1 MNRLALASAAAGA
14 SILAGS
20 LLVGCGGSNST
31 AATPASTSSAPTSA
45 ALVIQHVVR
54 GCHSWALDGGP
65 LKVNQDATLAAG
77 GTLSI
82 TDRDVMPHQLIEVSG
97 PAPVASGT
105 RMNHMGGPVVP
116 GRRMNH
122 MGAAVTV
129 TLAKPGHYTF
139 TTKAGEDYMKGVQ
152 TVGAD
157 HVLKL
162 SVTVV

>member
-1 MNRLALASAAAGA
+1 MNRVALASAAAGA
-14 SILAGS
+14 SILAAG
-20 LLVGCGGSNST
+20 LVVGCGGSNST

-45 ALVIQHVVR
+45 LLVIEHVVR

-65 LKVNQDATLAAG
+65 LKVNQAATLAAG
-77 GTLSI
+77 ATLSI

-97 PAPVASGT
+97 PAPVVSGT
-105 RMNHMGGPVVP
+105 RMNHMGT
-116 GRRMNH
+116 RMNH
-122 MGAAVTV
+122 MGAAATV
-129 TLAKPGHYTF
+129 TFAKPGHYTF
-139 TTKAGEDYMKGVQ
+139 TTKAGEDYMTGVQ

>member
-1 MNRLALASAAAGA
+1 MKHVVLASAAASA
-14 SILAGS
+14 SILGVG

-45 ALVIQHVVR
+45 ALLIQHVVR

-82 TDRDVMPHQLIEVSG
+82 TDGDVMPHQLIELSG
-97 PAPVASGT
+97 PAAVVSGT
-105 RMNHMGGPVVP
+105 RMNHMG
-116 GRRMNH
+116 
-122 MGAAVTV
+122 AAATV
-129 TLAKPGHYTF
+129 TFAKPGHYTF
-139 TTKAGEDYMKGVQ
+139 TTKPGEDYMKGVQ

>member
-1 MNRLALASAAAGA
+1 MKHVVLASAAASA
-14 SILAGS
+14 SILGVG

-31 AATPASTSSAPTSA
+31 AATPVSTSSAPTSA
-45 ALVIQHVVR
+45 TLLIQHVVQ

-82 TDRDVMPHQLIEVSG
+82 TDDDVMPHQLIELSG
-97 PAPVASGT
+97 PAVVVSGTPMNHMGGTAAPGT
-105 RMNHMGGPVVP
+105 RMNHMG
-116 GRRMNH
+116 
-122 MGAAVTV
+122 AAATV
-129 TLAKPGHYTF
+129 TFAKPGHYTF
-139 TTKAGEDYMKGVQ
+139 TTKPGEDYMKGVQ